1 MLANANLERFTQS
14 AQLLRFRH
22 QGKKLARVIL
32 GVVGIHSQRIVNR
45 RLDMVFEATR
55 KLIADELGHR
65 IAKGLVDDLAITPYA
80 NLRLFDTSFEVV
92 VEGLGG

>member
-1 MLANANLERFTQS
+1 MLAQGSLESFALCTQF
-14 AQLLRFRH
+14 LCFCH
-22 QGKKLARVIL
+22 QGKKLTRAIL
-32 GVVGIHSQRIVNR
+32 HVFGIHLQGFVNHS
-45 RLDMVFEATR
+45 LYVVFEATR